1 MPDALWF
8 LNREVA
14 WSRTKTCY
22 MGIVAVSNAFSYTK
36 EARCCDEHGLGFI
49 PSRGNSTREARA
61 EPFTY
66 PSVYRQSLPF
76 VAGAN
81 TNTMIGKPKA
91 NETFRPLQ
99 QRSKGFTITI
109 FEFFVPHQQP
119 IAGAAGVEGLTL
131 EAANANTAS
140 AQSV

>member
-1 MPDALWF
+1 MICIALERLFPPLSQTF
-8 LNREVA
+8 LLL
-14 WSRTKTCY
+14 T
-22 MGIVAVSNAFSYTK
+22 
-36 EARCCDEHGLGFI
+36 
-49 PSRGNSTREARA
+49 
-61 EPFTY
+61 
-66 PSVYRQSLPF
+66 RQSLPF

>member
-1 MPDALWF
+1 MPQTF
-8 LNREVA
+8 LLLT
-14 WSRTKTCY
+14 S
-22 MGIVAVSNAFSYTK
+22 
-36 EARCCDEHGLGFI
+36 
-49 PSRGNSTREARA
+49 
-61 EPFTY
+61 
-66 PSVYRQSLPF
+66 QSLPS

-99 QRSKGFTITI
+99 QRSKGFTIC
-109 FEFFVPHQQP
+109 EFSVPHQQP